1 MSISPMIAN
10 RLDTIPYAGIRK
22 VFQRANEL
30 ETQGKKIIHFEIGRP
45 DFDTPSHIK
54 EAAKSALDRGQVHY
68 APNNGIPAL
77 REALAM
83 SLKADKALC
92 YDMEKEIMVTAGG
105 QEALYLTFLSLLNA
119 GDEVIM
125 PDPSF
130 GPFALAVQLA
140 GGVPIKIPLK
150 PEQNYAYDLVAAK
163 QALSPRTKAIIVNSP
178 HNPTGG
184 VLTAE
189 QVKLVADFAL
199 VNDLILISDEAYDKM
214 VYESNFISPASLP
227 GMKERTVICGTL
239 SKTYAMTGWRVGY
252 IAAPEAVIGAA
263 VRLQQNIMLSLCTF
277 AQHGAVAALTSSQDC
292 VDTMMLEFARRRT
305 LVVEMIDQI
314 PGLVLEGIPQGAF
327 YAFPRIILPH
337 VTSAQVADYLL
348 NTAGVAVV
356 DGLAFG
362 EGGNGHFRLSYAVS
376 YENCR
381 IGLERIAEAMRF
393 FEKSK

>member
-1 MSISPMIAN
+1 MSLLPIAS
-10 RLDTIPYAGIRK
+10 RLDQIPYAGIRK

-30 ETQGKKIIHFEIGRP
+30 EAQGEKIIHFEIGRP
-45 DFDTPSHIK
+45 DFDTPLHIK
-54 EAAKSALDRGQVHY
+54 EAAKLALDRGQVHY
-68 APNNGIPAL
+68 APNNGLPAL

-83 SLKADKALC
+83 RLKTDKGLS
-92 YDMEKEIMVTAGG
+92 YDAEREIMVTAGG
-105 QEALYLTFLSLLNA
+105 QEALYLTFLSLLNN

-140 GGVPIKIPLK
+140 GGIPVKIPILPK
-150 PEQNYAYDLVAAK
+150 KNYAYDLVAAK
-163 QALSPRTKAIIVNSP
+163 QALTPRTKAIIINSP

-184 VLTAE
+184 VLT
-189 QVKLVADFAL
+189 VKQLKEVADFAL
-199 VNDLILISDEAYDKM
+199 KNDLIVISDEAYDKM
-214 VYESNFISPASLP
+214 IYDSHFISPAIFP
-227 GMKERTVICGTL
+227 GMRERTVVCGTL

-252 IAAPEAVIGAA
+252 IAAPESVIGVV

-277 AQHGAVAALTSSQDC
+277 AQHGAIAALTGSQDC

-305 LVVEMIDQI
+305 LVLDMIRQI
-314 PGLVLEGIPQGAF
+314 PGLELEGIPQGAF
-327 YAFPRIILPH
+327 YAFPRIILPN

-362 EGGNGHFRLSYAVS
+362 EGGNGYFRLSYAVS
-376 YENCR
+376 YDDCR
-381 IGLERIAEAMRF
+381 IGLERIAEVMRVLG
-393 FEKSK
+393 K

>member
-1 MSISPMIAN
+1 MNIVPIIAN
-10 RLDTIPYAGIRK
+10 RLDEIPFAGIRK

-30 ETQGKKIIHFEIGRP
+30 EALGEKIIHFEIGRP

-54 EAAKSALDRGQVHY
+54 EAAKLALDRGQVHY

-77 REALAM
+77 REALAKR
-83 SLKADKALC
+83 LKADKALC
-92 YDMEKEIMVTAGG
+92 YDGEKEIMVTAGG

-119 GDEVIM
+119 GDEVII

-140 GGVPIKIPLK
+140 GGVPVKIPLQ
-150 PEQNYAYDLVAAK
+150 PEKNYAYDLVAAK

-184 VLTAE
+184 VLTGE

-199 VNDLILISDEAYDKM
+199 ENDLILISDEAYDKM
-214 VYESNFISPASLP
+214 VYESTFISPARFP

-252 IAAPEAVIGAA
+252 IAAPEAIIGAA

-305 LVVEMIDQI
+305 LVLEMISQI
-314 PGLVLEGIPQGAF
+314 PGLILEGIPKGAF
-327 YAFPRIILPH
+327 YAFPRIILPN

-362 EGGNGHFRLSYAVS
+362 QGGNGHFRISYAVS
-376 YENCR
+376 YDDCR
-381 IGLERIAEAMRF
+381 IGLERIAEAMKF
-393 FEKSK
+393 FRK